1 MLVVDK
7 LNGATVDD
15 TKDQIWTY
23 SDDVTNL
30 YMQYVKVLVNNKG
43 DAYGV
48 FPVAKENTVVTD
60 IFANVKQDGDKIK
73 IGGTSYNYDVNK
85 TSGKESG
92 MVYGVKN
99 SSGGPLYI
107 NENRGRS
114 PLRRSDHL
122 HLQRRRQQVRSGHC
136 ESHDQLRQGHLCGL

>member
-48 FPVAKENTVVTD
+48 FPWPKENTVVTD
-60 IFANVKQDGDKIK
+60 IFAP
-73 IGGTSYNYDVNK
+73 T
-85 TSGKESG
+85 
-92 MVYGVKN
+92 
-99 SSGGPLYI
+99 
-107 NENRGRS
+107 
-114 PLRRSDHL
+114 
-122 HLQRRRQQVRSGHC
+122 
-136 ESHDQLRQGHLCGL
+136 